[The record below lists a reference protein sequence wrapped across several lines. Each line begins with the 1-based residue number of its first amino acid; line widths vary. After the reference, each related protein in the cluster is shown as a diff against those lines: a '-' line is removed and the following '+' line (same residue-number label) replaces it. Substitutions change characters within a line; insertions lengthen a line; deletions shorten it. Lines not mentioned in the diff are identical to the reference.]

1 MVKILRYLRARLGW
15 IIFSISVGLG
25 IGAYYI
31 YQQLQAEQARQQSLA
46 ALRTE
51 VVERGDIVSIVSATG
66 AVLPEQQVSL
76 FFQLPG
82 RVTEVS
88 VASGDR
94 VRAGQVLAQLDDTDL
109 QLALQ
114 QAADALTVAELNR
127 QKLLAG
133 PTANDIAVANANL
146 RAANANAYDLSKG
159 LPQQEIDIAQLQY
172 DSQLAI
178 YQRISDQYNAALQ
191 FANDY
196 PQFALPQETLD
207 SLKANVESAFYS
219 AEIAR
224 LQLEQVKDSADKGA
238 LSVAYAQIVQAQ
250 AVLSQ
255 TLAPATDL
263 QLALADLAVAQSQ
276 TALDLAELR
285 LSRAQLVA
293 PLDGV
298 IATVNVKAG
307 EAAGT
312 SPAIVLID
320 TSQFH
325 LDVTVDEV
333 DVAQLAVGQ
342 AVSVTVDALPGVRL
356 NGQVDRLAPTAVGA
370 SGIVNYAVR
379 LVLAPTEAPL
389 RAGMSA
395 TAAITVAEAR
405 AVVLVPNWAIR
416 RDRRTGQAYA
426 SLKVGEALVEVEI
439 ETGLRGESY
448 TEILAGVQAG
458 DVAAIS
464 TEREKL
470 DLFGGGG

>member
-1 MVKILRYLRARLGW
+1 MAKLLGYLRARLGW
-15 IIFSISVGLG
+15 IIFSILVGLG
-25 IGAYYI
+25 IGGYYG

-51 VVERGDIVSIVSATG
+51 VVEQGDIVSIVSATG
-66 AVLPEQQVSL
+66 AVLPEQQVNL

-82 RVTEVS
+82 VVTEVS
-88 VASGDR
+88 VVSGDE
-94 VRAGQVLAQLDDTDL
+94 VRAGQVLAQLDDTVL
-109 QLALQ
+109 RLALQ
-114 QAADALTVAELNR
+114 QATDALTVAELNR

-133 PTANDIAVANANL
+133 PTAGDIAVAKANL
-146 RAANANAYDLSKG
+146 RAANATAYDLSKG

-172 DSQLAI
+172 DSQLAV
-178 YQRISDQYNAALQ
+178 YQRVADQYNGALQ
-191 FANDY
+191 FAKDY

-224 LQLEQVKDSADKGA
+224 LQLEQVKDSTDPGA

-255 TLAPATDL
+255 TLAPTPDL
-263 QLALADLAVAQSQ
+263 QITLADLAVDQAQ
-276 TALDLAELR
+276 TALELAELR
-285 LSRAQLVA
+285 LSRTQLTA
-293 PLDGV
+293 PFDGV
-298 IATVNVKAG
+298 VALVNVKAG

-312 SPAIVLID
+312 APAVVLID
-320 TSQFH
+320 VTQFH

-342 AVSVTVDALPGVRL
+342 GVSITIDALPGVPL
-356 NGQVDRLAPTAVGA
+356 NGRVDRLAPTAVGV

-379 LVLAPTEAPL
+379 LVLDPTEAPL

-405 AVVLVPNWAIR
+405 DVILVPNWAIR

-426 SLKVGEALVEVEI
+426 SLKIGDILQEVEI

-448 TEILAGVQAG
+448 TEILSGVQVG

-464 TEREKL
+464 TEREQL
-470 DLFGGGG
+470 DIFGGGG

>member
-1 MVKILRYLRARLGW
+1 MSKILSYLRARLGW
-15 IIFSISVGLG
+15 IIFSTLIGLG
-25 IGAYYI
+25 IGGYYL
-31 YQQLQAEQARQQSLA
+31 YQQHQVEQARQQVLA

-51 VVERGDIVSIVSATG
+51 VVGRGDIVSIVSATG
-66 AVLPEQQVSL
+66 AVLPEQQVNL

-82 RVTEVS
+82 IVTHVS
-88 VASGDR
+88 VSRGDA
-94 VRAGQVLAQLDDTDL
+94 VKAGQVLAQLDDADL
-109 QLALQ
+109 LLAVQ
-114 QAADALTVAELNR
+114 QATDALTVAELNR

-178 YQRISDQYNAALQ
+178 YQRVSDQYNGALQ
-191 FANDY
+191 FAQDY

-207 SLKANVESAFYS
+207 SLKANVEAAFYS

-224 LQLEQVKDSADKGA
+224 LQLEQTQDSADKGA

-255 TLAPATDL
+255 TIAPLTDL
-263 QLALADLAVAQSQ
+263 QLAQADLAVAQAQ
-276 TALDLAELR
+276 TALAQAQLR
-285 LSRAQLVA
+285 LSRTQLTA
-293 PLDGV
+293 PFDGV
-298 IATVNVKAG
+298 VATVNIKAG
-307 EAAGT
+307 EASGT
-312 SPAIVLID
+312 APAVVLID
-320 TSQFH
+320 TTQFH

-342 AVSVTVDALPGVRL
+342 GVSLTVDALPGVPL
-356 NGQVDRLAPTAVGA
+356 NGKVDRLAPTAVGA

-379 LVLAPTEAPL
+379 LVLDPTEAPL

-405 AVVLVPNWAIR
+405 EVVLVPNWAIR

-426 SLKVGEALVEVEI
+426 SLKVGEALIEVEI
-439 ETGLRGESY
+439 DTGLRGESY
-448 TEILAGVQAG
+448 TEILTGVSVG

-470 DLFGGGG
+470 NLFGGN